1 MRSVGYVVRFS
12 LSSLLCLSACS
23 AGGVD
28 SSGGTGGSSSGGSMM
43 DAMVTMQPPPVDSGM
58 TTPPP
63 DVAPPNETPPDAAA
77 PGGDGAVALETGS
90 MTGGDGGDST
100 IPIGLRYKDFTCS
113 WVLGIHT
120 TSEWYAAGFETMVDD
135 ARWQVSGLEMAQ
147 FEWKNA
153 GFGGWNSAPGSPCAM
168 NSKTPDRIVF
178 TGVDSGSTTVDQF
191 LPQYDSVINIIKT
204 KFPSVKRIDLM
215 TLARAPGDV
224 ECKGANRSGSSWI
237 RPGQDQAIAMEVMKN
252 PGFVFATP
260 KFEVK
265 ACSDFG
271 LCPHINA
278 AANMLLAME
287 NAQWFIAN

>member
-1 MRSVGYVVRFS
+1 MRSVEYVAHFS
-12 LSSLLCLSACS
+12 LSSFLCLAACS
-23 AGGVD
+23 AGGVQP
-28 SSGGTGGSSSGGSMM
+28 SGTGGSPGGSMI
-43 DAMVTMQPPPVDSGM
+43 DAMTMASIPPPVDTGTAM
-58 TTPPP
+58 PATDTG
-63 DVAPPNETPPDAAA
+63 PPNETPSDAAA
-77 PGGDGAVALETGS
+77 PSTDATLEAGPIAS
-90 MTGGDGGDST
+90 ADGGGTT
-100 IPIGLRYKDFTCS
+100 IPVGLRYKDFTCS

-120 TSEWYAAGFETMVDD
+120 TGEWYAAGFETIVDD
-135 ARWQVSGLEMAQ
+135 ARWQASGLEMAQ

-153 GFGGWNSAPGSPCAM
+153 GFGGWNSAPTSPCAM

-178 TGVDSGSTTVDQF
+178 TGVDGSTTAAQF
-191 LPQYDSVINIIKT
+191 LPEYEAVINNIKT

-215 TLARAPGDV
+215 TLARAPGNM

-237 RPGQDQAIAMEVMKN
+237 RPGQDEAIAMEVAKY

-278 AANMLLAME
+278 AANALVAME
-287 NAQWFIAN
+287 NAQFFIAN